1 MSEDDKK
8 ENPKT
13 VYRFDN
19 EDWIVPLSRDQ
30 IKKRKLINLKKNQ
43 TKSLIPRISYY
54 RNELLLKIDVLQ
66 NIIVVS

>member
-19 EDWIVPLSRDQ
+19 EDWIVPPSRDQ
-30 IKKRKLINLKKNQ
+30 IKKKKT
-43 TKSLIPRISYY
+43 TKFKKESDKKS
-54 RNELLLKIDVLQ
+54 N
-66 NIIVVS
+66 S